1 MTERVNYARPK
12 RRWGDNDKHLGPL
25 TFAFREKWRP
35 LAVVLSSGASDRSEG
50 GCHIRFQAFGNTM
63 ICELPAIIKP
73 WREWHDLRG
82 KEWANGSDGFWEEH
96 EREYGF
102 SLSDGHLHVKLGA
115 QTMDSSTTQDW
126 SCFLPWTRW
135 RHVRHSYYGLQGEH
149 IADAPQNW
157 HFDGRDGRPTWAQ
170 FKTIEDSIPTVQFSV
185 KDYDGE
191 EIVATTRI
199 EEREWRFGTGY
210 FKWLSW
216 FRRAKISRSLDIAFS
231 KETGPEKGSW
241 KGGTVGTSINML
253 SGELH
258 EAAFRRFCEEDHRSK
273 YRSYRMT
280 FMSMLRAREKG
291 NDYD

>member
-1 MTERVNYARPK
+1 MGETKRVK
-12 RRWGDNDKHLGPL
+12 RRWGENDHHFGPL
-25 TFAFREKWRP
+25 TFSSDSKWRP
-35 LAVVLSSGASDRSEG
+35 LAVVISSGRSGHSEG
-50 GCHIRFQAFGNTM
+50 GCNIRFQAFARTM

-126 SCFLPWTRW
+126 SCFLPWTQW

-149 IADAPQNW
+149 IADAPDRW
-157 HFDGRDGRPTWAQ
+157 HIDGRDGRPTWEQ
-170 FKTIEDSIPTVQFSV
+170 FKAVEESIPTVQFAI

-191 EIVATTRI
+191 QINVTTRI

-216 FRRAKISRSLDIAFS
+216 FRRAKIQRSLDISFS
-231 KETGPEKGSW
+231 SETGPEKGSW
-241 KGGTVGTSINML
+241 KGGTIGTSIGML
-253 SGELH
+253 PGELH
-258 EAAFRRFCEEDHRSK
+258 EAAFRRYCDEEHRSR
-273 YRSYRMT
+273 YRPYRVT
-280 FMSMLRAREKG
+280 FVASIGGSHGR
-291 NDYD
+291 